1 MMNGVFPQKNSQD
14 AQAILGAVIFLVTKM
29 LDSGHNPKPVIF
41 HSIRVGVYLYDLNY
55 EPEIVKAG
63 ILHDIVEDSDTLI
76 DDITK
81 RFSVRVA
88 EIVEANTFNYTLV
101 DRATQGKDCIQRCLN
116 YGRDAL
122 VVRVAD
128 KLENSY
134 YLNLSMNLEFSKF
147 WIGEIRYLVD
157 VSQSILIGL
166 DQPLWKDLSQ
176 QCQKLENAL
185 HEMTT
190 RI

>member
-1 MMNGVFPQKNSQD
+1 MMNGVFPQKNSRD
-14 AQAILGAVIFLVTKM
+14 AQAIQEAVIFLVTKM
-29 LDSGHNPKPVIF
+29 LESGHNPKPVIF

-55 EPEIVKAG
+55 EPEVVKAG
-63 ILHDIVEDSDTLI
+63 ILHDIVEDSNTSLLEF
-76 DDITK
+76 TK
-81 RFSVRVA
+81 QFGTRVA
-88 EIVEANTFNYTLV
+88 EIVEANTFNYTLI

-128 KLENSY
+128 KLENSC
-134 YLNLSMNLEFSKF
+134 YLNLSMNIDFLKL
-147 WIGEIRYLVD
+147 WIGEMRYLVD
-157 VSQSILIGL
+157 VSQSKLIGL
-166 DQPLWKDLSQ
+166 DQPIWNDLSQ

-190 RI
+190 RT